1 MHFSSHDSMMLYLSA
16 MRPPGN
22 DIDTCH
28 SAGLHWPFH
37 LMISCTLYVVVVD
50 DGYFS
55 VGGDDACTEEH
66 QHHRCLLKDATN
78 KPKKYGV

>member
-1 MHFSSHDSMMLYLSA
+1 MILIPATLLVYTIRHYW
-16 MRPPGN
+16 
-22 DIDTCH
+22 
-28 SAGLHWPFH
+28 WPFH

-55 VGGDDACTEEH
+55 VGRDDACTEEH
-66 QHHRCLLKDATN
+66 QHHRCLLKDTTN